1 MEVFL
6 SVADNVMRLS
16 AAYFAMKSSEFL
28 LPISDKLWKR
38 IVLFFAYVMIIT
50 IVIFVGD
57 RDNLPPTAILFMT
70 AVMIC
75 CKGIPLQRFTVGLMF
90 VSTMFAF
97 NGFYDNLSTPHWNAR
112 LLIRL
117 IFWVVFYLLIRR
129 YAPPKDYELSPFFW
143 KLILFLTLTPIGI
156 TCALVLVPNPYYT
169 FPAFITT
176 TFLVC
181 FVISLFSFIGLMWTI
196 IVLAK
201 QRKLEM
207 ENLMA
212 DMNRRYY
219 QAMDQQQF
227 EVRRLRHD
235 MANHLQILASL
246 SPSKKDAYLA
256 ELIKSPAMGNP
267 LHYCGD
273 STVNAVLSTKATVL
287 VQEQIEFEARVDVQ
301 QELPFDK
308 VDVCA
313 LFANALDNAIE
324 ACQKLP
330 AGRRQIALNARAQK
344 GMLAINITNPT
355 PDGSGLVDGQALP
368 PTTKADAHN
377 HGLGLKSIK
386 EIVIRHGGSMEL
398 NTDGGEFQL
407 FLYMPLAE
415 PKNG

>member
-16 AAYFAMKSSEFL
+16 AAYFAMKSSEHL

-38 IVLFFAYVMIIT
+38 IVLFFAYAMIIT

-75 CKGIPLQRFTVGLMF
+75 CMGTPLQRFTIGLMF
-90 VSTMFAF
+90 LSTMFAF

-117 IFWVVFYLLIRR
+117 VFWAVFYLLIRR

-181 FVISLFSFIGLMWTI
+181 FAISLFSFIGLMWTI

-212 DMNRRYY
+212 DVNKRYY
-219 QAMDQQQF
+219 QFMDQRQF

-246 SPSKKDAYLA
+246 PSSEKDAYLA

-273 STVNAVLSTKATVL
+273 STINAVLSTKASVL
-287 VQEQIEFEARVDVQ
+287 VQEQIEFEAKVDVPG
-301 QELPFDK
+301 ELPFDK

-330 AGRRQIALNARAQK
+330 TGKRQITLKARAQK
-344 GMLAINITNPT
+344 GLLAVNIINPIPNRNRLS
-355 PDGSGLVDGQALP
+355 DSKDLP
-368 PTTKADAHN
+368 PTTKADPHN
-377 HGLGLKSIK
+377 HGLGLKSIR
-386 EIVIRHGGSMEL
+386 EIVTRHGGSMEIT
-398 NTDGGEFQL
+398 TDGGEFQL
-407 FLYMPLAE
+407 FLYVPLTT
-415 PKNG
+415 